1 MDELHKPAM
10 DELHKPVGTAA
21 AGGPAAVSWGAV
33 FAGAAVAAAVSLLL
47 FALATGL
54 NLAALSRS
62 QSGAAAAPVTLIVLL
77 AMVVTQWVSAGL
89 GGYITGRLRT
99 RWSGTRTHE
108 VFFRDATHGFLAW
121 CVATVFMASG
131 LTSATSAAV
140 GTSAR
145 TGRVDAVAAPPASAG
160 SPRFPD
166 GRAAADGRLPE
177 GRIVGGL
184 QWVPQ
189 RPTRNELVLP
199 AGPTPT
205 DANTAEMPEMDRT
218 YAGRLTGAPGTGP
231 AGAAGAVPLSGPA
244 ERQIAGEATDVERR
258 NAATASIFTALSMLV
273 GALIASVSGALG
285 GRRRDRHP

>member
-1 MDELHKPAM
+1 MDELHKPAN
-10 DELHKPVGTAA
+10 TAA

-33 FAGAAVAAAVSLLL
+33 FAGAAVATAVSLLL

-54 NLAALSRS
+54 DLATLSRS
-62 QSGAAAAPVTLIVLL
+62 PGGGAAAPVTLITLI
-77 AMVVTQWVSAGL
+77 AMVATQWVSAGL

-99 RWSGTRTHE
+99 RWSGTHTHE
-108 VFFRDATHGFLAW
+108 VVFRDTSHGFLAW

-131 LTSATSAAV
+131 LTAATSSAV
-140 GTSAR
+140 GMSAR
-145 TGRVDAVAAPPASAG
+145 TARPDAVAAPPASAS
-160 SPRFPD
+160 SPRLPD
-166 GRAAADGRLPE
+166 GRAAADGRLGAV

-199 AGPTPT
+199 AGPTPA
-205 DANTAEMPEMDRT
+205 DANPAEMPDMDRT
-218 YAGRLTGAPGTGP
+218 YPGRLTGAPGAAP
-231 AGAAGAVPLSGPA
+231 AGVPGAVPPSGPA

-273 GALIASVSGALG
+273 GALIASVSAALG
-285 GRRRDRHP
+285 GRRRDLHP